1 MNRPFVFINVAMTA
15 DGKIDTFERKGAA
28 ISSPGDKA
36 RVDQLRAG
44 ADAIMVGGRTL
55 LDEDPKLTVKSE
67 ELRAERVASGRPPNP
82 IKVGIV
88 TVANIK
94 PDSQFLNAGPADIV
108 IFTTQRT
115 SKRHL
120 ALVTS
125 RHVDVYVDQAAKVD
139 LPGALAIL
147 KEIGVERLMVEGGS
161 RLNFELLRLGLVDE
175 IIAYVA
181 PLIFGGE
188 VGSYSGSGSRLKQR
202 QSYSI
207 EIGRRRNRGGWRR
220 VVKISCSEVTMNTT
234 MHQKFEVLLEQ
245 EGDHECEG
253 LGRDKICVR
262 IVAMAELPT
271 RFGDFHIVAFENNRD
286 GKEHVAITRGDVI
299 GASDVPV
306 RLHSE
311 CLTGDVMGSLRCDCR
326 DQLEVRAEKDR
337 THGKGHGAL
346 SATGG
351 ARHRS
356 DQ

>member
-15 DGKIDTFERKGAA
+15 DGKIDTFERKGAG

-67 ELRAERVASGRPPNP
+67 ELRAERLAGGRPPNP

-88 TVANIK
+88 TEANIE
-94 PDSQFLNAGPADIV
+94 PESQFLSAGPADIV

-120 ALVTS
+120 ALLTS
-125 RHVDVYVDQAAKVD
+125 RHVDVYVDRAARVD

-175 IIAYVA
+175 ITAYVA

-188 VGSYSGSGSRLKQR
+188 SAPTLAAGAGLSRDEAIPLKLVDA
-202 QSYSI
+202 
-207 EIGRRRNRGGWRR
+207 ETGEDGGGLLKYH
-220 VVKISCSEVTMNTT
+220 VV
-234 MHQKFEVLLEQ
+234 
-245 EGDHECEG
+245 
-253 LGRDKICVR
+253 R
-262 IVAMAELPT
+262 
-271 RFGDFHIVAFENNRD
+271 
-286 GKEHVAITRGDVI
+286 
-299 GASDVPV
+299 
-306 RLHSE
+306 
-311 CLTGDVMGSLRCDCR
+311 
-326 DQLEVRAEKDR
+326 
-337 THGKGHGAL
+337 
-346 SATGG
+346 
-351 ARHRS
+351 
-356 DQ
+356 